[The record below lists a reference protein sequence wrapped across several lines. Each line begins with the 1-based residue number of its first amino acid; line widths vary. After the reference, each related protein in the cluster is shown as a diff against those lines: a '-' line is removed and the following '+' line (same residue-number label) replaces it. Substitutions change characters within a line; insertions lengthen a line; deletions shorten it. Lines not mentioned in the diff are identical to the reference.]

1 MGLLRPFTV
10 IKICSIVFFI
20 PLLNSK
26 PTGTNWKVALLYLLS
41 VLSVLIV
48 SSSILT
54 SIKMS
59 WLYFWNLVVILL
71 QLSSWRPPFHVFFF
85 CKYLALKFH
94 EFFLSKMSAPYPLTF
109 LNLQFSES
117 LKVSFSISNF
127 TVLVG
132 EIRLM
137 WLFFLLDEIT

>member
-59 WLYFWNLVVILL
+59 WFYFWNLVEILL
-71 QLSSWRPPFHVFFF
+71 QLSSRQPPFHVFFF
-85 CKYLALKFH
+85 CKCLALKSH
-94 EFFLSKMSAPYPLTF
+94 GFFLSKMSAPCPLTF
-109 LNLQFSES
+109 FNLQFRES